1 MRWLG
6 IAFLGSSLLAGVTR
20 AEVGSWPQFRGP
32 NAAGLAVG
40 KEPLPI
46 KIGPEQN
53 VRWKTA
59 LPPGHSSPVV
69 HGDRIYVT
77 AVRDKQLLTIALE
90 RRTGSI
96 LWEKDAPYQTLEKIH
111 QIGSFAQSSTA
122 TDGERV
128 VSFFGSAG
136 LFCYDRDGKLLWQ
149 LPMGPFK
156 NDFGAGSSPLLV
168 GDKVLLGQDHDES
181 SFLMALDKRTGK
193 VLWKTDRSE
202 FPRSYA
208 TPVLWQV
215 NGKTQVVVVGT
226 LRVAGYDL
234 DTGKEI
240 WTVRGMSR
248 IANMTPVVGAD
259 NLLYLAAWAP
269 GGDEGERI
277 SLDPVDDYLT
287 RHDANKN
294 GMLELNELPAD
305 GPLKQRF
312 TQIDRDKDG
321 HISRTEYENMRRVF
335 EESQNRLVAIKPGG
349 VGDVTATHVAWSQ
362 RKQLPYI
369 PSPLYLDGYVYLVK
383 NGGLVSC
390 IEAKTGKILTTER
403 IPGPGNYYSSPVAG
417 DGKIYLLSERGDLSV
432 ISTGPDWKV
441 LHRVKFGEDAYAT
454 PALVDGCI
462 YLRTSKHL
470 YCFAE
475 TK

>member
-6 IAFLGSSLLAGVTR
+6 MAFLALGLLAAR
-20 AEVGSWPQFRGP
+20 ANSEEGAWPQFRGL
-32 NAAGLAVG
+32 NANGLAVG
-40 KEPLPI
+40 KQALPTR
-46 KIGPEQN
+46 IGPEQN
-53 VRWKTA
+53 VLWKTP
-59 LPPGHSSPVV
+59 LPPGHSSPVL

-77 AVRDKQLLTIALE
+77 AVRDKQLLTIALD
-90 RRTGSI
+90 RHTGKI
-96 LWEKDAPYQTLEKIH
+96 VWEKEAPYKLLEKIH
-111 QIGSFAQSSTA
+111 QIGSFAQSSAA

-128 VSFFGSAG
+128 ITFFGSAG
-136 LFCYDRDGKLLWQ
+136 LFCYDRAGNLQWQ

-156 NDFGAGSSPLLV
+156 NDFGAGSSPLLIGNRV
-168 GDKVLLGQDHDES
+168 VLAQDHDEG

-193 VLWKTDRSE
+193 VIWKTDRSE

-208 TPVLWQV
+208 TPVLWQA
-215 NGKTQVVVVGT
+215 NGNTQIVVAGT

-234 DTGKEI
+234 ESGQEV
-240 WTVRGMSR
+240 WTVRGISR

-277 SLDPVDDYLT
+277 ALEPVDDYLT
-287 RHDANKN
+287 KYDADKN

-321 HISRTEYENMRRVF
+321 HISRTEYENMRRIF
-335 EESQNRLVAIKPGG
+335 EDSQNRLIAIRPGG
-349 VGDVTATHVAWSQ
+349 TGDVTSTHVAWSQ
-362 RKQLPYI
+362 FKQLPYI
-369 PSPLYLDGYVYLVK
+369 PSPLYLDGYLYLVK

-390 IEAKTGKILTTER
+390 IDAKTGKILSTER

-417 DGKIYLLSERGDLSV
+417 DGKIYLISERGDLSV
-432 ISTGPDWKV
+432 IGTGPEWKV

-462 YLRTSKHL
+462 YLRTNRHL
-470 YCFAE
+470 YCFGD
-475 TK
+475 KK